1 VADLGKEIL
10 ISAELAMKEA
20 NAHQT
25 NGVSFR
31 LSARDDLMS
40 GATAATAAKG
50 LIAQENAIA
59 VVAAGISAVVKGTVE
74 ALNGQGVTVITPTAT
89 DSRLA
94 DGKDFVFRVIPPNS
108 AQADALAKFAAAFPA
123 RKTALVFQQDDY
135 SKDLKDGFA
144 AAFKKL
150 GGEITMEIGFEPDET
165 DFRAHLDALKNSGA
179 EMILCAAQHVPVAR
193 FLVRAREMGLQ
204 QPVLS
209 GETAYTDKLLE
220 VAGKATQG
228 LFLVGPAVD
237 LNNPDENLKRYL
249 DGYAS
254 RTGKR
259 PGIYGCYTYDAV
271 NLLTDVIV
279 NSRAANRSELLTALR
294 AVKDYQGV
302 TGPITFDNSGNV
314 LREYR
319 IFSVKDGRFERVK

>member
-1 VADLGKEIL
+1 MQTATIHNESKRYCANVEVWVLAILLAGSAIFGGGCGERKTTGKNAANVKTIAIIAPLTGDVADLGKEIL
-10 ISAELAMKEA
+10 VSAELAVAEA
-20 NAHQT
+20 NARQT
-25 NGVSFR
+25 NGFSFL
-31 LSARDDLMS
+31 LSARDDMMS

-50 LIAQENAIA
+50 LIAQENTIA

-123 RKTALVFQQDDY
+123 RKAALVFQQDDY
-135 SKDLKDGFA
+135 SKDLKDAFA

-150 GGEITMEIGFEPDET
+150 GGEITTEIGFEPDET
-165 DFRAHLDALKNSGA
+165 DFRAHLDALKSSGA

-228 LFLVGPAVD
+228 LFLIGPAVD
-237 LNNPDENLKRYL
+237 LNNPDEHLKRYL
-249 DGYAS
+249 DGYAMS
-254 RTGKR
+254 AIAKRTS
-259 PGIYGCYTYDAV
+259 T
-271 NLLTDVIV
+271 
-279 NSRAANRSELLTALR
+279 
-294 AVKDYQGV
+294 
-302 TGPITFDNSGNV
+302 
-314 LREYR
+314 
-319 IFSVKDGRFERVK
+319 